1 MDPAEEVRDSRAE
14 MQQIGC
20 KQKEPENRDERGAE
34 QIRTNGSSLIPVGP
48 QLVLWSVGQLVQA
61 DGHGENFGKAPL

>member
-1 MDPAEEVRDSRAE
+1 MDAAEEVRDSRAE

-20 KQKEPENRDERGAE
+20 KQKEPENRERGAE

-48 QLVLWSVGQLVQA
+48 QLVQA
-61 DGHGENFGKAPL
+61 DSHGDNFGKAPL